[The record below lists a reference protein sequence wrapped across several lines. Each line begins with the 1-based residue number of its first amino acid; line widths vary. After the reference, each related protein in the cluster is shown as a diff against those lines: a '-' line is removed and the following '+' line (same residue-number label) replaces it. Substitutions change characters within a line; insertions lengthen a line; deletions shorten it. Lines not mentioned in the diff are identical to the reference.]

1 LTSVEQLWYDPH
13 RTIQEGAVF
22 VSSPSASTL
31 RAVDAPTETLSR
43 RAWAGLLVL
52 CGALFLD
59 ALDVSMIGVALPSI
73 RSDLGMSTSSLQWV
87 VSGYVLGYGGFLL
100 LGGRAAD
107 LLGRR
112 RMFLVSLAVFV
123 VASALGGLAN
133 DGALL
138 IATRFVKGI
147 SAAFTAPAG
156 LSIITTSFAEGP
168 ARNKALSVYTATG
181 AIGFSSGLVLGGLL
195 TEIGWRWVF
204 FLPVPVALV
213 TLLGAVRLVPLDPPR
228 ARSLQSFDVVGAVL
242 LTAAMLL
249 LVFTVVEA
257 PDVGWGSA
265 RTLGSLAAVAAILAG
280 FVAQERRARS
290 PLVRLGI
297 LRSRSLVTANLAA
310 MSLFGGWVGF
320 QFIATLYMQQLR
332 GWSALETGLAILPG
346 GALVALIAPRLGPL
360 IARYGITRLILL
372 GLSSTVVAY
381 ALFLPIGLDS
391 SYATAVFPTIFLAG
405 LGFALAYGPLNVAA
419 TSGIAPGE
427 QGLAGG
433 LLNTSFQ
440 FGGAFVLAVVTAVID
455 ANVGSD
461 GSPQALLDGFHP
473 AIVVSVIAAGLGVV
487 AVALGARRP
496 ASPAEEVALEEV
508 EAAPEAEAA

>member
-1 LTSVEQLWYDPH
+1 
-13 RTIQEGAVF
+13 
-22 VSSPSASTL
+22 VSSPASQSLSLSADTD
-31 RAVDAPTETLSR
+31 RLSR
-43 RAWAGLLVL
+43 RAWAALIVL

-73 RSDLGMSTSSLQWV
+73 RTDLHMSTSSLQWV

-112 RMFLVSLAVFV
+112 RMFLISLAVFL
-123 VASALGGLAN
+123 VASGLGGLTN
-133 DGALL
+133 DGTLL
-138 IATRFVKGI
+138 IATRFIKGI

-156 LSIITTSFAEGP
+156 LSIITTSFPEGA

-181 AIGFSSGLVLGGLL
+181 ATGFSLGLVLGGLL

-213 TLLGAVRLVPLDPPR
+213 ALVAAVRLVPADGGPTRL
-228 ARSLQSFDVVGAVL
+228 ARGFDLTGAVAM
-242 LTAAMLL
+242 TATMLL
-249 LVFTVVEA
+249 LVFTLVEA
-257 PDVGWGSA
+257 PTVGWGST
-265 RTLGSLAAVAAILAG
+265 RTLGSFIGAVAILAV
-280 FVAQERRARS
+280 FVVRELSAAA

-297 LRSRSLVTANLAA
+297 LRSAALVRANLAA

-332 GWSALETGLAILPG
+332 GWSPLETGLAIFPG
-346 GALVALIAPRLGPL
+346 GLLVALLAPRIAPLVG
-360 IARYGITRLILL
+360 RYGVTRLILV
-372 GLSSTVVAY
+372 GTISVAAAY

-391 SYATAVFPTIFLAG
+391 GYAGAMLPTFVLAG
-405 LGFALAYGPLNVAA
+405 FGFALAFGPLNIAA
-419 TSGIAPGE
+419 TNGIAPEE

-440 FGGAFVLAVVTAVID
+440 FGGALVLAVVTAVNN
-455 ANVGSD
+455 ANRGAGS
-461 GSPQALLDGFHP
+461 SPQALLDGFHP
-473 AIVVSVIAAGLGVV
+473 ALAVVLIAAVLGVGV
-487 AVALGARRP
+487 TALRRRP
-496 ASPAEEVALEEV
+496 RTAAVVELELDTEAEA
-508 EAAPEAEAA
+508 EAEAA